1 MVKFIINIFLLLS
14 TWWQCRCWF
23 FCTVLVGRYCSL
35 LVVHLTIF
43 SLCEYIVTMA
53 NLCQH
58 KLHFA
63 LWLKNCILYA
73 FDKRSRYHV
82 CYYFYFCYT
91 CCPDLTP
98 CFLLLWLLG
107 AIELWELLEEKYCL
121 GSVAKP
127 VEHDDVVTSVS
138 VNSSVAKFVSTGYDK
153 TWVLPC
159 NIFIIVSVSC
169 VMPWLCWVNGL
180 FKKVHFCTFVIY
192 MQVWPLWLTQY
203 WIIFT
208 CHVH

>member
-1 MVKFIINIFLLLS
+1 MLLINVTVITSAII
-14 TWWQCRCWF
+14 
-23 FCTVLVGRYCSL
+23 
-35 LVVHLTIF
+35 
-43 SLCEYIVTMA
+43 
-53 NLCQH
+53 
-58 KLHFA
+58 
-63 LWLKNCILYA
+63 
-73 FDKRSRYHV
+73 
-82 CYYFYFCYT
+82 FYFCYT

-208 CHVH
+208 CHVCWLVLFPLWNAQDNACHHPLCFLQIRVSVAVQNYDLWPKLLLKSNSLVVFVMSAVCWLC